1 MRIVIAG
8 GSGFLGS
15 ALTSKLKADGHAVTV
30 LSRRPR
36 GDGQIAWNPSDSS
49 GAWIDAVA
57 AADAVVNLAGDPIEA
72 GRWTAARKASIL
84 TSRVAATRAIVQAVA
99 GAARP
104 PVLVN
109 GSAVGYY
116 GAHGDEVLTES
127 TGAGGDFLAGVCV
140 AWEGEAMRAA
150 QRTRVVL
157 LRTGLVLDRADG
169 ALPKLSLPFK
179 LFAGGPVGS
188 GSQWWS
194 WIHVDDWVSMTAWAL
209 ASESVIGPLNLTAP
223 APVTNREFASAL
235 GRSLGRPAVLPTPG
249 FALRLALG
257 EMADA
262 LILNGQRVLP
272 QRGQALGFQ
281 FRFETVAAALDAINR
296 ART

>member
-1 MRIVIAG
+1 MHIVIAG

-15 ALTSKLKADGHAVTV
+15 ALTSKLKADGHTVTV
-30 LSRRPR
+30 LSRRP
-36 GDGQIAWNPSDSS
+36 GEGQIAWDPAAPS
-49 GAWIDAVA
+49 GAWIGVVA

-84 TSRVAATRAIVQAVA
+84 NSRVAATRAIVQALA
-99 GAARP
+99 GASRP

-116 GAHGDEVLTES
+116 GAHGDEVLTEEA
-127 TGAGGDFLAGVCV
+127 GAGHDFLAGVCV
-140 AWEGEAMRAA
+140 EWEAEAMRAA
-150 QRTRVVL
+150 DRARVVL
-157 LRTGLVLDRADG
+157 LRTGLVLDRSDG

-188 GSQWWS
+188 GHQWWS
-194 WIHVDDWVSMTAWAL
+194 WIHLDDWVSMTAWAL
-209 ASESVIGPLNLTAP
+209 VTGSVAGPINLTAP
-223 APVTNREFASAL
+223 APVTNRVFAAAL
-235 GRSLGRPAVLPTPG
+235 GRSLRRPALLPAPG

-272 QRGQALGFQ
+272 ARAQALGFQ
-281 FRFETVAAALDAINR
+281 FRFDTVEAALDDINR
-296 ART
+296 ARS